1 MLLDFWLLGFWAF
14 GRGMRRGRG
23 GGMGCG
29 KGGGI
34 EDGDQE
40 GGLVFE
46 MNVSIFHL
54 LESYR

>member
-1 MLLDFWLLGFWAF
+1 
-14 GRGMRRGRG
+14 MRRGRG